1 MGEYGADFQNEP
13 VDVSEEFARQQNHFF
28 IGSKV
33 SALDP
38 EAASGKILWKGMALK
53 QRVSYHQLT
62 LEFEDYKV
70 WWDTPPG
77 EYEDEQTLPFSLSFV
92 TPRTARLRVAARPE
106 VYLDEPSLMLG
117 AELPTG
123 DSWEMSGD
131 KSSTTYAGPHGS
143 VKIDRDPVRF
153 EFRVAS
159 GELLTRTWNLADA
172 RGVVNSMPTPFSF
185 VRKSSNLHRHIAAS
199 FTLSPDEKLFG
210 GGESFTRLNKRGQK
224 MVLWTYDAYSAQ
236 TPNMYKPVPFFMSSR
251 GYGMFVHTSAP
262 LTLDLGGSYG
272 EAAVIYLGDDV
283 LDLFFFFGSPKE
295 ILSEYTALTG
305 RAPTPPLWTFGLWMG
320 RETYSSEGEV
330 RDVAKKLREHRIP
343 SDVIHL
349 DTGWTEVPHRCDFE
363 FSPSRFPAPR
373 RMISDLK
380 DDGFRISLWQL
391 PYFNPNNEL
400 HAEAIEKG
408 YVVLSTYGKPPV
420 DDAVIDLSNPDA
432 VRWYQEK
439 LAKLLEMGVGIFT
452 ADFGEA
458 APLSGIYHAR
468 GSSFLEHNLYPL
480 RYNKAIADVTREIT
494 GNGAIYAR
502 SAWAGSQRYPLHWGG
517 DAEITDGAM
526 AGTLR
531 GGLSLGLCG
540 FSFWSHFI
548 GGFSYQSPQDLY
560 RRWLAFGALCSQARC
575 HGAPPTEP
583 WEYGEE
589 FTDEFRRIVELRYRL
604 MPYVYAQARLAS
616 REGHP
621 MLRTLFFEYP
631 EDPTSWSIE
640 DQYLFGTDFLV
651 APLMEDKPIRN
662 VYLPPGLWTDYQT
675 GETYAGERWHR
686 IRAAEIPTVALVR
699 SGVAIPHV
707 KLAQSTDR
715 MDWSR
720 IELVVH
726 GTESST
732 AEGLFCLPED
742 GTLHHL
748 RLEREGDGFVLSEDP
763 LEGRVEWNV
772 RTAVSESARDA

>member
-1 MGEYGADFQNEP
+1 
-13 VDVSEEFARQQNHFF
+13 
-28 IGSKV
+28 
-33 SALDP
+33 
-38 EAASGKILWKGMALK
+38 
-53 QRVSYHQLT
+53 
-62 LEFEDYKV
+62 
-70 WWDTPPG
+70 
-77 EYEDEQTLPFSLSFV
+77 
-92 TPRTARLRVAARPE
+92 
-106 VYLDEPSLMLG
+106 
-117 AELPTG
+117 
-123 DSWEMSGD
+123 
-131 KSSTTYAGPHGS
+131 
-143 VKIDRDPVRF
+143 
-153 EFRVAS
+153 
-159 GELLTRTWNLADA
+159 
-172 RGVVNSMPTPFSF
+172 
-185 VRKSSNLHRHIAAS
+185 
-199 FTLSPDEKLFG
+199 
-210 GGESFTRLNKRGQK
+210 
-224 MVLWTYDAYSAQ
+224 
-236 TPNMYKPVPFFMSSR
+236 
-251 GYGMFVHTSAP
+251 
-262 LTLDLGGSYG
+262 
-272 EAAVIYLGDDV
+272 
-283 LDLFFFFGSPKE
+283 
-295 ILSEYTALTG
+295 
-305 RAPTPPLWTFGLWMG
+305 
-320 RETYSSEGEV
+320 
-330 RDVAKKLREHRIP
+330 
-343 SDVIHL
+343 
-349 DTGWTEVPHRCDFE
+349 
-363 FSPSRFPAPR
+363 
-373 RMISDLK
+373 MISDLK

-408 YVVLSTYGKPPV
+408 YVVLSAYGKPPV

-439 LAKLLEMGVGIFT
+439 LADLLRMGVGIFT

-480 RYNKAIADVTREIT
+480 RYNKAVADVSREIT
-494 GNGAIYAR
+494 GDGAIYAR

-548 GGFSYQSPQDLY
+548 GGFSYQSPRNLY
-560 RRWLAFGALCSQARC
+560 RRWLAFGALCSHARC

-616 REGHP
+616 QNGHP

-631 EDPTSWSIE
+631 EDPTSWTIE
-640 DQYLFGTDFLV
+640 DQYLLGTDLLV

-686 IRAAEIPTVALVR
+686 IRAGEIPTVALVR
-699 SGVAIPHV
+699 NGAAIPHI

-720 IELVVH
+720 IELVVF

-748 RLEREGDGFVLSEDP
+748 RLEREEGGFVLSDDP

-772 RTAVSESARDA
+772 RTAVSESGRDA

>member
-1 MGEYGADFQNEP
+1 MGEHGAALQNEP

-33 SALDP
+33 AALDP
-38 EAASGKILWKGMALK
+38 ETASGKIHWKGMALK

-62 LEFEDYKV
+62 LEFEDYRV

-77 EYEDEQTLPFSLSFV
+77 EYEDEQEFPFSLSFV

-106 VYLDEPSLMLG
+106 GYSEDPSLMLE
-117 AELPTG
+117 AEPLTG
-123 DSWEMSGD
+123 DPWQMSGD
-131 KSSTTYAGPHGS
+131 GSSTTYAGPHGS
-143 VKIDRDPVRF
+143 VTITRDPVRF
-153 EFRVAS
+153 EFRDAS
-159 GELLTRTWNLADA
+159 GGLLTRTWNLADTK
-172 RGVVNSMPTPFSF
+172 GVVNSMPTPFSF
-185 VRKSSNLHRHIAAS
+185 VRKSSNLHRHIAAG
-199 FTLSPDEKLFG
+199 FTLAPDEKLFG

-272 EAAVIYLGDDV
+272 EAAVIYLGDDG

-295 ILSEYTALTG
+295 VLSEYTALTG

-320 RETYSSEGEV
+320 RETYSSEDEV

-363 FSPSRFPAPR
+363 FSPSRFPDPR

-408 YVVLSTYGKPPV
+408 YVVLSAYGKPPV
-420 DDAVIDLSNPDA
+420 DDAVLDLSNPDA

-439 LAKLLEMGVGIFT
+439 LAHLLRMGVGIFT

-468 GSSFLEHNLYPL
+468 RSSFLEHNLYPL
-480 RYNKAIADVTREIT
+480 RYNKAVAEVTEEIT
-494 GNGAIYAR
+494 GSGAIYAR
-502 SAWAGSQRYPLHWGG
+502 SAWAGSQRYPMHWGG
-517 DAEITDGAM
+517 DAEISDGGM

-548 GGFSYQSPQDLY
+548 GGFSYRTPRDLY
-560 RRWLAFGALCSQARC
+560 SRWLAFGALCSHARC

-621 MLRTLFFEYP
+621 MVRALLFEYP
-631 EDPTSWSIE
+631 GDPTSWTIE
-640 DQYLFGTDFLV
+640 DQYLLGTDLLV
-651 APLMEDKPIRN
+651 APLMEDGPLRN

-675 GETYAGERWHR
+675 GETYAGERWHS
-686 IRAAEIPTVALVR
+686 IRAGEIPAVALVR
-699 SGVAIPHV
+699 SGAAIPHAR
-707 KLAQSTDR
+707 LAQSTDQ

-720 IELVVH
+720 IELVVY
-726 GTESST
+726 GTEPAQS
-732 AEGLFCLPED
+732 LFCLPED

-748 RLEREGDGFVLSEDP
+748 RLEPEGDGFVLSENP
-763 LEGRVEWNV
+763 LEGRVEWDV
-772 RTAVSESARDA
+772 RTAISEGGPDA